1 MSCVGIIVLSE
12 SGDQVVL
19 VETKAGNLGYTK
31 GKPKRRETLLET
43 AYRETEE
50 ECGMTAEELDMVPMQ
65 KPLQEI
71 KNGRLSVQYY
81 VASTIHAPD
90 FEFTFDGNELKR
102 VRWYSIKDA
111 LEKLVLRRK
120 KLLQE
125 AVNLHFQF
133 EQEKTIIEQ
142 QRTQQSPH

>member
-1 MSCVGIIVLSE
+1 MSCAGIIVLSE

-50 ECGMTAEELDMVPMQ
+50 ECGMTAEELDMVPLDN
-65 KPLQEI
+65 PLQEL

-81 VASTIHAPD
+81 VASTVHAPD
-90 FEFTFDGNELKR
+90 FEFTFDGNELQR
-102 VRWYSIKDA
+102 VRWYTIDEA
-111 LEKLVLRRK
+111 LHSQKLAVRRK

-125 AVNLHFQF
+125 AVNLYFQF
-133 EQEKTIIEQ
+133 EQEKQ
-142 QRTQQSPH
+142 NLLN